1 LTVAQVARVTFLTL
15 GGLCYEKATAYPE
28 SALKDVS
35 SETDE
40 RILIEEAKRDRRRF
54 GELYELHFERVYA
67 YIGRRVRDRAAVQD
81 LTADVF
87 RKALEGLDRFEWR
100 GAPFAAWLFRIA
112 SNAIANHRQR
122 ASRETTGSDLEVK
135 EASASVHAVSAS
147 IEDRAALYRLVGEL
161 PGDQRR
167 VIQMRFAEEKGIREI
182 AEAIGRT
189 EGAVK
194 QLQYRAIQSLRE
206 RMGERNG

>member
-1 LTVAQVARVTFLTL
+1 LAAGRFML
-15 GGLCYEKATAYPE
+15 EKAIDYPE
-28 SALKDVS
+28 STLKDVS

-67 YIGRRVRDRAAVQD
+67 FIGRRVRDRAAAQD

-100 GAPFAAWLFRIA
+100 GAPFSTWLFRIA
-112 SNAIANHRQR
+112 SNAIANDRQR
-122 ASRETTGSDLEVK
+122 AARETTVSDLDAEK
-135 EASASVHAVSAS
+135 GSAPGVGDS
-147 IEDRAALYRLVGEL
+147 IENRAALYRFVRDL
-161 PGDQRR
+161 PDDQRR
-167 VIQMRFAEEKGIREI
+167 VIQLRFAEEKGIAEI